1 MMMVTT
7 DSIIHQT
14 AADSDGDGIYDDLD
28 QCQTAKE
35 T

>member
-1 MMMVTT
+1 MMMMVTT

-14 AADSDGDGIYDDLD
+14 AADSDGIYDDLD